1 MLVLFKPF
9 VKFTDLFNGITW
21 EDSYLNANFSPHLSQ
36 KITNIKEMHIGLN
49 AQAQER
55 DSNDFENNEDD
66 IYFQVH
72 HNDEDDYEEV
82 QLIKNETEAG
92 TMEAMEI
99 FNEIGWL
106 DSQDSIEFTNI
117 INANHATLKQQQQ

>member
-1 MLVLFKPF
+1 MCRFIYNLDGNSVKFYKCMLVLFKPF

-55 DSNDFENNEDD
+55 DSNDLENNEDD

-72 HNDEDDYEEV
+72 HNDEDD
-82 QLIKNETEAG
+82 
-92 TMEAMEI
+92 
-99 FNEIGWL
+99 
-106 DSQDSIEFTNI
+106 
-117 INANHATLKQQQQ
+117 